1 MPEGPRLRCAAEAL
15 ALASRKLWEVPG
27 PGPAA
32 VGGGV
37 DGRRAGRV
45 GVPGE
50 AGVWGNEVH
59 RHVGLEA
66 HSLPDWRPGLAA
78 IGGQAEH
85 PARGVQSRDEQ
96 PLPRAEE
103 LGRAERPH
111 RPWAQ
116 VTRSTLAMAWAVTTH
131 KVVPDA
137 ATACGW
143 RPTRSPAP
151 ARRAVRGSMR
161 STLTWRACPA
171 AVTQTTPGAAASS
184 PDPFRIGE
192 GPDAG
197 RGDSS
202 GVVVVTRSVRGL
214 IWATAA
220 PSDAQTAPSPTARSQ
235 ILPGG
240 SGKVRTE

>member
-15 ALASRKLWEVPG
+15 ALASGELWEVPG
-27 PGPAA
+27 PGPAV

-37 DGRRAGRV
+37 DGRCVGRV

-103 LGRAERPH
+103 LGRAERPGGL
-111 RPWAQ
+111 RNRYRVPGRAF
-116 VTRSTLAMAWAVTTH
+116 VVCEKEVRSALAARDREEA
-131 KVVPDA
+131 
-137 ATACGW
+137 G
-143 RPTRSPAP
+143 AP
-151 ARRAVRGSMR
+151 EELRRV
-161 STLTWRACPA
+161 
-171 AVTQTTPGAAASS
+171 
-184 PDPFRIGE
+184 
-192 GPDAG
+192 
-197 RGDSS
+197 
-202 GVVVVTRSVRGL
+202 
-214 IWATAA
+214 
-220 PSDAQTAPSPTARSQ
+220 
-235 ILPGG
+235 
-240 SGKVRTE
+240 